1 MKKNILLVL
10 LLTFSIVS
18 VFSESSSVNID
29 FVIFIDTSLS
39 MVDAIAEARQFVA
52 GEIVGRL
59 AVAGDWL
66 SIYKFYGKSELL
78 WEGYINGEAD
88 VAGLVRKLNTVNADG
103 RFTDIGSALDIMEEL
118 LEKRGL
124 PDRPKY
130 ILLVTDERQEAPTDS
145 RYYSATYTIEHP
157 MLEYIKRV
165 DMGLYRVITIGY
177 GLSAKVELETRSL
190 LTTLSEAPARTEQ
203 LLPGANKAEILSASE
218 DLSSDRSAADHNSSE
233 APKASNSKSS
243 GEAQTQLTG
252 QGARQGARQGALQG
266 ALVAALIAGAAAVGL
281 LAAIMFMRRKKN
293 RDNSRKEENKESPL

>member
-10 LLTFSIVS
+10 LLTFSIVF
-18 VFSESSSVNID
+18 VYAESSSVNID

-39 MVDAIAEARQFVA
+39 MVDAISEARQFVA

-59 AVAGDWL
+59 AVPGDWL

-103 RFTDIGSALDIMEEL
+103 KFTDIGSALDIMEEL

-130 ILLVTDERQEAPTDS
+130 ILLVTDERQEAPIDS

-190 LTTLSEAPARTEQ
+190 LTTLSEAPSRTEQ
-203 LLPGANKAEILSASE
+203 LLPGANKTEMLSYSG
-218 DLSSDRSAADHNSSE
+218 DLSSDRSAADHDNNE
-233 APKASNSKSS
+233 ASKTRDGKSS
-243 GEAQTQLTG
+243 GAVQTELTG
-252 QGARQGARQGALQG
+252 QRPLQGALQG
-266 ALVAALIAGAAAVGL
+266 ALVAALIAAAAAVGL
-281 LAAIMFMRRKKN
+281 LAAIIFIRRKKN
-293 RDNSRKEENKESPL
+293 RDNSRKEENKEPPL